1 MYTIKQLQTMKENQ
15 TFDRKSIRIEP
26 KALATPFVAFAN
38 ADGGTLAIGIK
49 DNGKIEGIKGHEGKI
64 NEFLLV
70 GYDFCKP
77 TIKVEFETLDC
88 IDSEGKDNQVL
99 LIKVHQSQ
107 NVHTNQADEVFYR
120 VGDKSK
126 KLSFEERLQLMYD
139 KDDRFYEDS
148 PVKTS
153 TIDDIDMDKV
163 KDYASLIGYSKTL
176 LEFLTDGKKFIT
188 KTDNRYEISGG
199 AILLFG
205 KNPQHYFPRA
215 RVRFIKYQG
224 VIEKTGTRM
233 NVIKDIIFEG
243 TILEMLQKSLDFV
256 GTQIK
261 EFTKLGNDGKFHT
274 KSEYPEFVWKEI
286 IVNAVCHRDYSIKG
300 TDIQI
305 KMFDDRL
312 VVESPRTLPGLVR
325 LDNMR
330 NIHFSRNPKI
340 AGFLKDHT
348 YVKEFGEGI
357 DRMFI
362 EMEAMGLPAPKYEKV
377 AFMTKVT
384 VKNNAER
391 YEHINEHINEHI
403 SEHINLTQNEKLILD
418 SIINNP
424 KISQNKL
431 SEILGVSKST
441 VRRAT
446 DSLKEKNII
455 ERVGSNKGGYWKII
469 KN

>member
-139 KDDRFYEDS
+139 KGDRFYEDS

-243 TILEMLQKSLDFV
+243 TI
-256 GTQIK
+256 IR
-261 EFTKLGNDGKFHT
+261 
-274 KSEYPEFVWKEI
+274 
-286 IVNAVCHRDYSIKG
+286 NA
-300 TDIQI
+300 T
-305 KMFDDRL
+305 
-312 VVESPRTLPGLVR
+312 
-325 LDNMR
+325 
-330 NIHFSRNPKI
+330 
-340 AGFLKDHT
+340 
-348 YVKEFGEGI
+348 
-357 DRMFI
+357 
-362 EMEAMGLPAPKYEKV
+362 
-377 AFMTKVT
+377 
-384 VKNNAER
+384 
-391 YEHINEHINEHI
+391 
-403 SEHINLTQNEKLILD
+403 
-418 SIINNP
+418 
-424 KISQNKL
+424 
-431 SEILGVSKST
+431 EILRFCRYT
-441 VRRAT
+441 
-446 DSLKEKNII
+446 
-455 ERVGSNKGGYWKII
+455 NKRIH
-469 KN
+469 